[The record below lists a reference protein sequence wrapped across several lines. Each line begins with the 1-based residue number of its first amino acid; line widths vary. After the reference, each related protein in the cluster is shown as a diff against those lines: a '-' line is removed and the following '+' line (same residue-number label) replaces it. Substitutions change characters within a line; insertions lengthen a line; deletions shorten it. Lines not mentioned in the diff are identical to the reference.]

1 MTRETAHRPVI
12 VKFPEEVDLT
22 NSAAATAGV
31 FDALV
36 ATAWSS
42 SDMSG
47 TTFCDSSGMRMLL
60 VARNHAG
67 VSGSV
72 LRIVITPGSAV
83 ARSLAVLGMS
93 SMLPIYRASMDDAV
107 QAGPGAN
114 PAAGRS

>member
-31 FDALV
+31 FDAL
-36 ATAWSS
+36 SS
-42 SDMSG
+42 HGLVIVDMSG

-67 VSGSV
+67 SAVGSW
-72 LRIVITPGSAV
+72 IVIKPGGAV
-83 ARSLAVLGMS
+83 ARSLAVLGIS
-93 SMLPIYRASMDDAV
+93 SMLPIYGSIDDAV
-107 QAGPGAN
+107 QARP
-114 PAAGRS
+114 RR

>member
-1 MTRETAHRPVI
+1 MTNETAQPVI
-12 VKFPEEVDLT
+12 VTFPAEVDLT
-22 NSAAATAGV
+22 NSAAATADV
-31 FDALV
+31 FDAL
-36 ATAWSS
+36 SS
-42 SDMSG
+42 HSLVIVDMSG

-83 ARSLAVLGMS
+83 ARSLTVLGMS
-93 SMLPIYRASMDDAV
+93 SMLPIYDSLHDAR

-114 PAAGRS
+114 PAPGRS

>member
-1 MTRETAHRPVI
+1 MTSETARPSFV
-12 VKFPEEVDLT
+12 VTFPEEVDLT

-31 FDALV
+31 FDALQSHALV
-36 ATAWSS
+36 IV
-42 SDMSG
+42 DMSR
-47 TTFCDSSGMRMLL
+47 TTFCDSSGMRVLL

-93 SMLPIYRASMDDAV
+93 SLLPIYDSLHDAM
-107 QAGPGAN
+107 Q
-114 PAAGRS
+114 

>member
-31 FDALV
+31 FDAL
-36 ATAWSS
+36 SS
-42 SDMSG
+42 HGLVIVDMSG

-93 SMLPIYRASMDDAV
+93 SMLPIYGSLDDAM